1 MVVAICAGGIFS
13 AVIASQVINPST
25 AVSTNDA
32 LTTTTSS
39 GSNTSTNCST
49 NVCLCST
56 SSTMIASGFFGTE
69 RVYFNC
75 SQSLSNLT
83 ALITVQKTVS
93 ASYAN
98 QFNTFWSGTITQFV
112 TNTSTQILYH
122 WRIISGQTISSSGF
136 PYYIEGQY
144 QLQGVNHRVMDK
156 L

>member
-1 MVVAICAGGIFS
+1 MIIVGLVVAICAGGIFP

-93 ASYAN
+93 VSYAN
-98 QFNTFWSGTITQFV
+98 QFNTFWSGTITQFF
-112 TNTSTQILYH
+112 
-122 WRIISGQTISSSGF
+122 IIGELFLVKQS
-136 PYYIEGQY
+136 
-144 QLQGVNHRVMDK
+144 HRVVFLITSK
-156 L
+156 VNINFKVSIIV